1 MKSRFVIVIVELS
14 HKKLISSQV
23 KIICYPN
30 HCCYSLRRQTCF
42 RLFAK
47 GQLEIRQ
54 RSQATV
60 AMVGNKLHLQVDSE
74 INL

>member
-1 MKSRFVIVIVELS
+1 MKSRFVIVIEVS

-30 HCCYSLRRQTCF
+30 HCCYSLRTQTCF
-42 RLFAK
+42 RSSAK
-47 GQLEIRQ
+47 GQPEIRQ